1 MYTTACCGC
10 AGRLCEIASCKHPP
24 LDGALGPQQTCSGS
38 SLNNNQNYL
47 EVLSR
52 PSCHKASP
60 ESCPIHSRRV
70 VGRRITVV
78 GGTVLVVIH
87 GPPDFYSCSY
97 GIGPAGV
104 RRSARAQEGKLTDWA
119 TPPHPEGGRTVEHHL
134 AADSGTHWAT
144 GQVREKRW
152 CAMLRGLR
160 RPKIFCVRQSWT
172 GESAHTQ

>member
-1 MYTTACCGC
+1 MTSRSAACCGEGNRHDRARVC
-10 AGRLCEIASCKHPP
+10 LDQATSARRLLTGSEPATVRSHRATVLRAGVRSDQAAAAWRLLTDVSQVSHPW
-24 LDGALGPQQTCSGS
+24 C
-38 SLNNNQNYL
+38 
-47 EVLSR
+47 
-52 PSCHKASP
+52 
-60 ESCPIHSRRV
+60 
-70 VGRRITVV
+70 
-78 GGTVLVVIH
+78 TVLVVIH